1 MLVSES
7 AELFV
12 REKYSNL
19 KKSGSVLYLDHLKGI
34 VSRLK
39 NLGISDSEVLA
50 AAWLYGSMDDAKITF
65 EEIDKRFGSR
75 VAVLALALFKDTG
88 LSKERIEKQYV
99 KQLMESPTEAKIIKL
114 CEISTCLK
122 ELKDTLWSKTRRTK
136 EVKKKLHHLN
146 IIKPELSKI
155 KNQYPGIDH
164 IISGINDVIASYS
177 QRPINI

>member
-12 REKYSNL
+12 RERYSNL
-19 KKSGSVLYLDHLKGI
+19 KKAGNVLYLDHLKGI
-34 VSRLK
+34 ISRLK
-39 NLGISDSEVLA
+39 SLGISDSEVLA
-50 AAWLYGSMDDAKITF
+50 SAWLYGIMDGGEITF

-75 VAVLALALFKDTG
+75 VAVLVLALFKDTAI
-88 LSKERIEKQYV
+88 SKEIVERQYV
-99 KQLMESPTEAKIIKL
+99 KQLAESPTEAKIIKL
-114 CEISTCLK
+114 CEISTCLR

-146 IIKPELSKI
+146 IIKPELSRI
-155 KNQYPGIDH
+155 KNQYPGIDN
-164 IISGINDVIASYS
+164 ITSGINDVLVSYS